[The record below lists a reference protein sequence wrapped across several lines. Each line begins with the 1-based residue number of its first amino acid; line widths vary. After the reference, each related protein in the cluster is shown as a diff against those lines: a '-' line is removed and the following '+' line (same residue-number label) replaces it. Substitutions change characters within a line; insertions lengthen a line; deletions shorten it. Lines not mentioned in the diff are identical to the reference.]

1 MIDIKWAPSTQPPQ
15 RSAIATQTEIPTMGK
30 MIDSFETPK
39 GRISSSV
46 GDEELTDNDYDY
58 VLGFYEIASP

>member
-1 MIDIKWAPSTQPPQ
+1 
-15 RSAIATQTEIPTMGK
+15 MGK